1 MKFEFLFFTA
11 VIVGGGIY
19 VHGPITP
26 DLTYDVPTDVAYDM
40 TSNMSL
46 PEDFLRKY
54 RAVPGAEIVEEREA
68 NKSVTWRFKE
78 NGRETG
84 SFQVT
89 LTPVS
94 DKKTKVAFK
103 YNEPKD
109 EGAAFRA
116 PSGGILPSETKPM
129 LTAFGETAVREKLD
143 STLSKTRYDRR
154 RVQEAVVAYEASHPK
169 PVQVAQASATPA
181 GPVQKNGKQPAANA
195 KPVAKPTAAKPA
207 TQTASPA
214 AIAPQTARP
223 VAPQPIPQPNAIAAK
238 SAGPETPQSAIA
250 IATPIPEPAIS
261 AARPRTVRYQLDRS
275 AYSRHTCRG

>member
-1 MKFEFLFFTA
+1 MKFEFLFFAA

-26 DLTYDVPTDVAYDM
+26 DLTYDVPTDIAYDL

-54 RAVPGAEIVEEREA
+54 RAVPGTEIIEERAA

-89 LTPVS
+89 LTAVS

-109 EGAAFRA
+109 EGAGFRA
-116 PSGGILPSETKPM
+116 PPGGFLPSETKPM

-154 RVQEAVVAYEASHPK
+154 PVQEAVAAYEASHPE
-169 PVQVAQASATPA
+169 PVRIAQASATAAAPA
-181 GPVQKNGKQPAANA
+181 QKNGKQPLATA
-195 KPVAKPTAAKPA
+195 KPVAAKPVTA
-207 TQTASPA
+207 TAPST
-214 AIAPQTARP
+214 AIAPQTGRP
-223 VAPQPIPQPNAIAAK
+223 LASQPTPQPIAIAAK
-238 SAGPETPQSAIA
+238 PADPATAQSAVA
-250 IATPIPEPAIS
+250 MATPMPEPAFSS
-261 AARPRTVRYQLDRS
+261 AKPHTMRYQLDRS
-275 AYSRHTCRG
+275 AYSRHACRG